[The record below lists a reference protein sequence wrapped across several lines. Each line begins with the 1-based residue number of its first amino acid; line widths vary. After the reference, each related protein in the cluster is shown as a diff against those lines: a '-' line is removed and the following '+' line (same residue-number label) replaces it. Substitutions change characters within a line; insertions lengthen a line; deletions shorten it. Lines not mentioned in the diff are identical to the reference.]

1 MNTQDEQNTNT
12 NTEKDAATQEFDR
25 WIVEMAKLYGQVL
38 QEQVDDPEEMEAE
51 TWFFPFSIRQGIR
64 IEWAWAKGYCGMNCD
79 NCSQKPQEEE
89 EEEEEEE
96 EDFEPPEE

>member
-12 NTEKDAATQEFDR
+12 NTEDTLRDEATQEFDR
-25 WIVEMAKLYGQVL
+25 WIVEMAKLYGEVL

-79 NCSQKPQEEE
+79 NCSQRPQDEEDE
-89 EEEEEEE
+89 ED